1 MVPSC
6 HAFKV
11 SCSGAS
17 VSCCSLVS
25 SRVNN
30 DVIKLSSDFGDIVS
44 NAVHQAHV
52 IHSVAVSYRAGQSSL
67 IVSRAL
73 DSSLVISCA
82 GQSSLAISRVG
93 Q

>member
-44 NAVHQAHV
+44 NAVHQAH
-52 IHSVAVSYRAGQSSL
+52 IHSVAVSDRAGQSSL